1 MKMIISLIRM
11 ESVLF
16 RKFLACGILICL
28 VLTSG
33 EIITVNAN
41 ISVLQSAKISA
52 DTLISQFFYIS
63 TFPLDVIT
71 KLFTDI
77 SKDNS
82 GNNELTASKKHDKD
96 NRNTADGNAAK
107 ASLGYSIFPNVSN
120 VLNFNKIKTVKTTL
134 YVAPA
139 KSFVPVNYVNFP
151 SCCVSY
157 LDNFV
162 VLNIIIMLLLAI
174 LLTRKNIGED
184 NIVTKINN
192 KKMIAQLL

>member
-16 RKFLACGILICL
+16 RKFLACGILFCL

-41 ISVLQSAKISA
+41 ISVLQSAKVSA

-82 GNNELTASKKHDKD
+82 GNELTASKKHDKD
-96 NRNTADGNAAK
+96 KRNTADGNAAK
-107 ASLGYSIFPNVSN
+107 ASLGYSIFPNVAN
-120 VLNFNKIKTVKTTL
+120 VLNFSKIKTVKTTS
-134 YVAPA
+134 YIMPA
-139 KSFVPVNYVNFP
+139 KSFVTVNYVNFP

-162 VLNIIIMLLLAI
+162 GLNIIIMLLLAI
-174 LLTRKNIGED
+174 LLTRKNIGDD
-184 NIVTKINN
+184 NIIIKINN